1 MGADADKE
9 ARAAVAPEL
18 TADRALQRDVRLLGV
33 LLGDVII
40 DERGRGLLQLV
51 EEIRAQTR
59 EMRRCGNT
67 AHPRRLMARLERL
80 DLRQQEGVAR
90 AFCLYFLLANTA
102 EQIHRLRRRAAYRRA
117 RRPQPGG
124 LDAWTHRAKAAGL
137 SASSVKDAL
146 DDAVVDIVFT
156 AHPTEVRR
164 RTVLALQRRLASDL
178 RLLRVSG
185 TSATER
191 SVTTAR
197 LKETVR
203 GLWQTRMVRM
213 HAPTVLDEVEQGIEY
228 LVPSVAPAIPSLA
241 EAWQA
246 ALRQLGIR
254 DRPRLPLRTG
264 SWIGGDRDGHPGV
277 TADLTRY
284 ALERMDRAGR
294 EMFARRVGDLLPQ
307 LAWRRDELG
316 PAIMET
322 LGLRAES
329 DSDEPLRAFAEA
341 TQHRL
346 GLRRHAGDYP
356 SDEAFLED
364 LNRRAARTA
373 PWADESY
380 PTSSV

>member
-1 MGADADKE
+1 M
-9 ARAAVAPEL
+9 
-18 TADRALQRDVRLLGV
+18 
-33 LLGDVII
+33 
-40 DERGRGLLQLV
+40 
-51 EEIRAQTR
+51 
-59 EMRRCGNT
+59 
-67 AHPRRLMARLERL
+67 
-80 DLRQQEGVAR
+80 
-90 AFCLYFLLANTA
+90 
-102 EQIHRLRRRAAYRRA
+102 
-117 RRPQPGG
+117 
-124 LDAWTHRAKAAGL
+124 
-137 SASSVKDAL
+137 
-146 DDAVVDIVFT
+146 
-156 AHPTEVRR
+156 
-164 RTVLALQRRLASDL
+164 
-178 RLLRVSG
+178 
-185 TSATER
+185 
-191 SVTTAR
+191 
-197 LKETVR
+197 
-203 GLWQTRMVRM
+203 
-213 HAPTVLDEVEQGIEY
+213 
-228 LVPSVAPAIPSLA
+228 
-241 EAWQA
+241 
-246 ALRQLGIR
+246 
-254 DRPRLPLRTG
+254 
-264 SWIGGDRDGHPGV
+264 